1 MIHSDPWQTVTSL
14 LTELF
19 EISSEKMVADADI
32 VEDLGIDSIDLIDFL
47 NEVNDRYDMD
57 LELLDFEGCKTLG
70 QLVEHLKQNEK
81 LAVNS

>member
-1 MIHSDPWQTVTSL
+1 MINSDPWHNLTSL

-19 EISSEKMVADADI
+19 EISSEKMVPEADI

-57 LELLDFEGCKTLG
+57 LELLDFEGCKTLS
-70 QLVEHLKQNEK
+70 QLVDHIKQNEK
-81 LAVNS
+81 LVVN